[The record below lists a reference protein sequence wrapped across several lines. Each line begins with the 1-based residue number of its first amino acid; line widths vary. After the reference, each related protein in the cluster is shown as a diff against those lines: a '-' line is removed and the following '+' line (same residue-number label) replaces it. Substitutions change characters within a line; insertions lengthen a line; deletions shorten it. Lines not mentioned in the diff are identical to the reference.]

1 MAGAHGVPSTVLGAD
16 SQRVYPAQRMLD
28 LHVVTRK
35 EVKLTETLVPECL
48 T

>member
-1 MAGAHGVPSTVLGAD
+1 MAGAHHVPSAVLGAD
-16 SQRVYPAQRMLD
+16 SQQVYPTQRRLD

-35 EVKLTETLVPECL
+35 EVKLTETLVPEHL